1 MLKLILP
8 LFFIIIN
15 VNAFEPISSIPI
27 EDIVD
32 IKKALLGKEL
42 FFDTLLSKDNSTA
55 CLSCHDVFNGGADS
69 KIVSVGFENKKGN
82 IQSPTV
88 LNAKYNF
95 RQFWNGRAANLLEQ
109 ADGPMNNP
117 VEHNM
122 NPKAIEERL
131 NNSVKYKKEFN
142 EVYGVSRIKYELV
155 LDAIVEFENSLT
167 TPNSKFDKFLRHEI
181 ELSPDEKEGYTL
193 FKQFG
198 CITCHNGVNIGANSF
213 QKMGTFLEYK
223 SEGTYPDRFVITK
236 KESHKNVFKVPTL
249 RNITLT
255 APYFHDG
262 SAATLKEAL
271 ESMSKYNLGQT
282 FSNEEIEKIISFL
295 ETLKGETP
303 KILEEF

>member
-1 MLKLILP
+1 MYKFILS
-8 LFFIIIN
+8 LFFIAIG
-15 VNAFEPISSIPI
+15 VHAYEPISPIPI
-27 EDIVD
+27 EDVGD
-32 IKKALLGKEL
+32 IKKARLGKEL
-42 FFDTLLSKDNSTA
+42 FFDTILSKDNSTA

-117 VEHNM
+117 AEHNM

-131 NNSVKYKKEFN
+131 NSSEKYKKKFE
-142 EVYGVSRIKYELV
+142 EVYGVSRIKYGLV
-155 LDAIVEFENSLT
+155 LDAIVEFEKTLT
-167 TPNSKFDKFLRHEI
+167 TPNSKFDKFLRQEA
-181 ELSPDEKEGYTL
+181 ELNPDEKEGYAL

-223 SEGTYPDRFVITK
+223 SNSTYPDRFAITK

-255 APYFHDG
+255 SPYFHDG
-262 SAATLKEAL
+262 SVKTLNEAL
-271 ESMSKYNLGQT
+271 EIMSKYNLGQS
-282 FSNEEIEKIISFL
+282 FSKEETEKIISFL